1 MSTREKL
8 LAGLVAVLWG
18 LNFPATAL
26 ALQHYPP
33 MLAACLRFTLLLI
46 PTLLFIPRPQ
56 IKWRW
61 LLGTGFGLG
70 VLQFAFLYVAMV
82 AGMPAGLASVVLQ
95 SSAPF
100 TVLLAGIFLRERLSR
115 QQLIGV
121 LIAVGGLAVIAWH
134 RAHAAALLPVLL
146 TLCGGLGWAI
156 GNLCSRQAKAPKP
169 IQLTF
174 WMAIVPPVPML
185 ILSLIFEGPTRI
197 TGALGTAF
205 TPAALPANLGLLY
218 IVVCASILGY
228 GIWNSLMSRHPS
240 SQVAPWSML
249 VPVVG
254 VLSSWLAFGE
264 VPAVVELLGGC
275 LVVGGVLYASLR
287 LRRRRRSRL
296 SVNCPASPTGG
307 A

>member
-1 MSTREKL
+1 MTAREKL
-8 LAGLVAVLWG
+8 LALSVAVLWG
-18 LNFPATAL
+18 LNFPATAY

-33 MLAACLRFTLLLI
+33 MLAASLRFTLLAI
-46 PTLLFIPRPQ
+46 PTLLFVPRPQ
-56 IKWRW
+56 IKLRW
-61 LLGTGFGLG
+61 LIGTGIGLG

-100 TVLLAGIFLRERLSR
+100 TVLLAGIFLHERLSR

-121 LIAVGGLAVIAWH
+121 LIAVAGLSVIAWH
-134 RAHAAALLPVLL
+134 RAQAAALLPVLL

-156 GNLCSRQAKAPKP
+156 GNICSRQAKAPKP

-174 WMAIVPPVPML
+174 WMSLIPPLPML
-185 ILSLIFEGPTRI
+185 GLSLLFEGPHRI
-197 TGALGTAF
+197 GQALGTAL
-205 TPAALPANLGLLY
+205 TPAALPANLGMLY

-228 GIWNSLMSRHPS
+228 GIWNSLMARHPS

-254 VLSSWLAFGE
+254 VLSSWLAFDE
-264 VPAVVELLGGC
+264 VPAWAELLGGC

-287 LRRRRRSRL
+287 LRRRADPVSAPVRT
-296 SVNCPASPTGG
+296 P
-307 A
+307 

>member
-1 MSTREKL
+1 MTAREKL
-8 LAGLVAVLWG
+8 LALSVAVLWG
-18 LNFPATAL
+18 LNFPATAY

-33 MLAACLRFTLLLI
+33 MLAAALRFTLLAI
-46 PTLLFIPRPQ
+46 PTLLFVPRPQ
-56 IKWRW
+56 IKLRW
-61 LLGTGFGLG
+61 LIGTGIGLG

-82 AGMPAGLASVVLQ
+82 AGMPSGLASVVLQ

-100 TVLLAGIFLRERLSR
+100 TVLLAGIFLHERLSR

-121 LIAVGGLAVIAWH
+121 LIAVTGLAVIAWY
-134 RAHAAALLPVLL
+134 RAQAAALLPVLL

-156 GNLCSRQAKAPKP
+156 GNICSRQAKAPKP

-174 WMAIVPPVPML
+174 WMSLIPPLPML
-185 ILSLIFEGPTRI
+185 GLSLLFEGPHRI
-197 TGALGTAF
+197 GQALGTAL
-205 TPAALPANLGLLY
+205 TPAALPANLGMLY

-228 GIWNSLMSRHPS
+228 GIWNSLMARHPS

-254 VLSSWLAFGE
+254 VLSSWAAFGE
-264 VPAVVELLGGC
+264 VPAWAEVLGGC

-287 LRRRRRSRL
+287 LRRRAAPLDEPVRT
-296 SVNCPASPTGG
+296 P
-307 A
+307 